1 MKKAV
6 VIGGDSRQFY
16 LAQYLE
22 AGGLEVEMLSVQLP
36 EQEKRWMSS
45 SCLEELV
52 IHADII
58 ALPVPVSQDG
68 NHIKGMKEETLKDVA
83 EYVTE
88 GQQLYG
94 GILPLR
100 FVKACEK
107 KGCSCFD
114 YMKSDTIAV
123 ENAVATA
130 EGAIAELIQQSTGN
144 LHGSQVLVIGYGR
157 CGKVLCQKL
166 HGLNAQV
173 TVMARREEMRAEAE
187 AIGFSSLPMFNDCRD
202 AHFAKYNFVIN
213 TVPSPVLT
221 WETLGGFKQEVIILD
236 IASAPGG
243 TDFIACKELGLT
255 ASLSLGI
262 PGRYA
267 PKTSGEILGKQI
279 LNRCSETGWEPT

>member
-22 AGGLEVEMLSVQLP
+22 AGGLQVEMLSVQLP
-36 EQEKRWMSS
+36 EHEKRVLSH

-52 IHADII
+52 MGADII
-58 ALPVPVSQDG
+58 ALPIPVSQDG
-68 NHIKGMKEETLKDVA
+68 SHIKGVNEETLADVV

-88 GQQLYG
+88 GKRLYG
-94 GILPLR
+94 GLLPLR

-107 KGCSCFD
+107 RGCSCFD
-114 YMKSDTIAV
+114 YMKSDVIAV

-130 EGAIAELIQQSTGN
+130 EGAIAELIQQSNIN
-144 LHGSQVLVIGYGR
+144 LHGSRVLVIGYGR
-157 CGKVLCQKL
+157 CGKVLCHKL

-173 TVMARREEMRAEAE
+173 TVMARREEVRAEAE
-187 AIGFSSLPMFNDCRD
+187 AIGLSSLPMFSDCTD
-202 AHFAKYNFVIN
+202 THFGKYDFVIN
-213 TVPSPVLT
+213 TVPSQVLT
-221 WETLGGFKQEVIILD
+221 WETLGSLKQDVFILD

-243 TDFIACKELGLT
+243 TDFTACKELGLK

-262 PGRYA
+262 PGKYA
-267 PKTSGEILGKQI
+267 SKTSGEILGKQI
-279 LNRCSETGWEPT
+279 LMHCREPRSL

>member
-36 EQEKRWMSS
+36 ENETRRMSH

-52 IHADII
+52 LGADII
-58 ALPVPVSQDG
+58 ALPIPVSQDG
-68 NHIKGMKEETLKDVA
+68 NHIKGMKDETLTDVA
-83 EYVTE
+83 QYVTE
-88 GQQLYG
+88 GQRLYG
-94 GILPLR
+94 GLLPLR
-100 FVKACEK
+100 FIKACEK
-107 KGCSCFD
+107 RGCSCFD

-130 EGAIAELIQQSTGN
+130 EGAIAELIQQSNIN

-166 HGLNAQV
+166 HGLHAQV
-173 TVMARREEMRAEAE
+173 TVMARREEVRAEAE
-187 AIGFSSLPMFNDCRD
+187 AIGLRSLPMFGDCTDIQLGRYD
-202 AHFAKYNFVIN
+202 FVIN
-213 TVPSPVLT
+213 TVPAPTLT
-221 WETLGGFKQEVIILD
+221 WENLGGLRQDVIILD

-243 TDFIACKELGLT
+243 TDFTACKELGLT

-267 PKTSGEILGKQI
+267 SKTSGQILGNQI
-279 LNRCSETGWEPT
+279 LSEMYAP

>member
-1 MKKAV
+1 MKKAA

-22 AGGLEVEMLSVQLP
+22 AEGLEAEMLSVQLP
-36 EQEKRWMSS
+36 EQEKRHMSS

-52 IHADII
+52 MGADIV

-68 NHIKGMKEETLKDVA
+68 SHIKGMKEETLKDVA
-83 EYVTE
+83 ECVTE
-88 GQQLYG
+88 GQRLYG
-94 GILPLR
+94 GLLPLR

-107 KGCSCFD
+107 RGCSCFD
-114 YMKSDTIAV
+114 YMKSDTVAM
-123 ENAVATA
+123 ENAIATA
-130 EGAIAELIQQSTGN
+130 EGAIAELIQHSNCN
-144 LHGSQVLVIGYGR
+144 LHGSRILVIGYGR

-173 TVMARREEMRAEAE
+173 TVMARREEVRAEVE
-187 AIGFSSLPMFNDCRD
+187 AMGFSSLPMFNDCTD
-202 AHFAKYNFVIN
+202 THFAKYDFVVN

-221 WETLGGFKQEVIILD
+221 WETLGGLKQEVIILD

-243 TDFIACKELGLT
+243 TDFTACKELGLT

-279 LNRCSETGWEPT
+279 LNHCNGAGWEPT